1 MELYKLTIILLDI
14 ILLVLSITTLK
25 EQQGIQRQCRMN
37 WFFDS
42 SNKSDWGTW
51 IQDITL
57 ILNATLIIYLAVE
70 VIDWNY
76 KIPIF

>member
-1 MELYKLTIILLDI
+1 MELYKLAIILLDI

-25 EQQGIQRQCRMN
+25 EQQGIQRQCTMN

-42 SNKSDWGTW
+42 SNKYDWGTW